1 MLYNDRI
8 EFTKNDIDS
17 YLKEVSKEYKER
29 SGRNIHAEIILV
41 GGASVLINYG
51 FRQMTTDVDAMYEAA
66 SSMRDAINSVGEKF
80 DLPNGWL
87 NTDFINT
94 NSYTP
99 ELRKFATHY
108 KTFYQVVDV
117 YTIKAE
123 YLIAMKLKSGRM
135 YKNDL
140 SDVLG
145 ILNEHKKAGNGITL
159 SQIQKSVINLYGSW
173 EAISEQSREFIE
185 SMLKDEKYVNQY
197 EIIHKQE
204 LENKDALLMFE
215 EDYPKAVNKSNVD
228 EIMQMLIDK
237 MKDNGK

>member
-8 EFTKNDIDS
+8 EFTKNDIDA
-17 YLKEVSKEYKER
+17 YLKEVSKEYKKR
-29 SGRNIHAEIILV
+29 SGRIIPAEIILV

-66 SSMRDAINSVGEKF
+66 SSMRDAINSVGDKF

-145 ILNEHKKAGNGITL
+145 ILNEHKKAGNEITL
-159 SQIQKSVINLYGSW
+159 AQIQKSVINLYGSW
-173 EAISEQSREFIE
+173 ESISEQSRKFIE

-197 EIIHKQE
+197 EIIRKQE

-228 EIMQMLIDK
+228 KIMQMLVDK
-237 MKDNGK
+237 MPNNDR

>member
-8 EFTKNDIDS
+8 EFTKNDIDL
-17 YLKEVSKEYKER
+17 YLKEVAKEYKKK

-66 SSMRDAINSVGEKF
+66 SSMRDAINSVGDKY

-99 ELRKFATHY
+99 ELRKFATYY

-117 YTIKAE
+117 YTITAE
-123 YLIAMKLKSGRM
+123 YLIAMKLRSGRL

-145 ILNEHKKAGNGITL
+145 ILTEHKKAGNEISL
-159 SQIQKSVINLYGSW
+159 DQIQRSTINLYGSW
-173 EAISEQSREFIE
+173 QSISEQSREFIE
-185 SMLKDEKYVNQY
+185 SMLKDDKYCDQY
-197 EIIHKQE
+197 EEIRKQE
-204 LENKDALLMFE
+204 IEKKDALLIFE
-215 EDYPKAVNKSNVD
+215 GNYPKAVNNSNVD
-228 EIMQMLIDK
+228 EILKMLIDK
-237 MKDNGK
+237 MPDRK